1 MGAAERPTARARA
14 HQAGEKKSPS
24 AAIFDAQSI
33 KVANHP
39 GVRGYDAGKK
49 IRGRKRHLV
58 VDTLGL
64 ILGVKVTAA
73 SLSDRAGALA
83 MLPDVLHAQPHLE
96 VLFADAG
103 YAGGTLAAQLRAH
116 AAHPSLR
123 LEIVKR
129 SDPAPAGF
137 HVQPKRWLVE
147 RTFGWLMQARRL
159 VRDFETKPTS
169 SEALIF
175 AQASRIMLR
184 QLAR

>member
-1 MGAAERPTARARA
+1 
-14 HQAGEKKSPS
+14 
-24 AAIFDAQSI
+24 
-33 KVANHP
+33 
-39 GVRGYDAGKK
+39 
-49 IRGRKRHLV
+49 
-58 VDTLGL
+58 
-64 ILGVKVTAA
+64 
-73 SLSDRAGALA
+73 
-83 MLPDVLHAQPHLE
+83 MLPEVLHAQPHLE

-116 AAHPSLR
+116 AAHPNLR

-159 VRDFETKPTS
+159 VRDFQTKPTS

-184 QLAR
+184 ILAR